1 MSKMKEI
8 FTRACDDIALNKYG
22 KDFYEL
28 NKKEQDKVCKEAE
41 QASIEH
47 YTGLIDAER
56 ERRKY
61 GSI

>member
-8 FTRACDDIALNKYG
+8 FTNKCDELAITLYG

-28 NKKEQDKVCKEAE
+28 DKDQQDVICKKAE
-41 QASIEH
+41 NALEDYVSNQ
-47 YTGLIDAER
+47 IDVER

-61 GSI
+61 A